1 MLLTWGAVADHCR
14 QEPRTQIASWV
25 NGEACGDGSYSGLLN
40 GGERKMRTCLHP
52 ERSAD
57 AEHSHE
63 EHEGAESA
71 WSVTVPWIAD
81 GTDNDNQDS
90 GSKELGKIKVSD
102 IGRKGGTHHPTSSN
116 HADTGVMYG
125 S

>member
-1 MLLTWGAVADHCR
+1 
-14 QEPRTQIASWV
+14 
-25 NGEACGDGSYSGLLN
+25 
-40 GGERKMRTCLHP
+40 MRTCLHP

-71 WSVTVPWIAD
+71 WGGTVSWIAY
-81 GTDNDNQDS
+81 GTHNDHQDD
-90 GSKELGKIKVSD
+90 GSKELGGKGI
-102 IGRKGGTHHPTSSN
+102 RYWQKGGSHHPTSSN